1 MPTAAT
7 SIVSPTARAAAAAT
21 SASRANR
28 AAGIIRGDAEDRR
41 ENTAIRPIVH
51 QPATDGGELLRRAR
65 AGDGRAF
72 EDLARQAEA
81 GLYRHVLRIV
91 GGEAEAE
98 DVVQDALLSAWRSL
112 ASFQGG
118 SFRAWVFRIATNR
131 SIDLIRARRR
141 RGELPLE
148 PPEDDEVEWAEPIA
162 PGPDPVELAS
172 QAEALDGE
180 AADPPRADGGAQRA
194 HPAGLAWIWG
204 IREPMGAAARQ
215 KRR

>member
-1 MPTAAT
+1 M
-7 SIVSPTARAAAAAT
+7 
-21 SASRANR
+21 
-28 AAGIIRGDAEDRR
+28 
-41 ENTAIRPIVH
+41 H

-172 QAEALDGE
+172 QAEAL
-180 AADPPRADGGAQRA
+180 AAVEDALRGVPAEQRA
-194 HPAGLAWIWG
+194 ALLLRDVEGFSYEEIAQITAVEVGTVKSRIH
-204 IREPMGAAARQ
+204 RARTAVRNVLIQ
-215 KRR
+215 RGWRGSGG